1 MSATIEAVRGMRDVL
16 PAGQRQAVAV
26 QRTLEATFEAY
37 GYEPIDLPIIE
48 SRELYLRKLGE
59 ELAGKVYEFNFGG
72 RDLALR
78 PEWTASVLRA
88 YVAHLQDQPLPL
100 RLRYSG
106 PVFRYERPQR
116 NTYRQFTQVGVE
128 IVGGPSPRADAEA
141 LALARAGLD
150 AVGVTGYRVLM
161 GHVGVV
167 RDMLAQLDLSER
179 SQDTL
184 VWSLERIR
192 KEGAAAVRAHLREGV
207 GEPAIDLPPGLDEE
221 QARAWLL
228 RTLQAMEIDLSTGT
242 RSLEHVVARLLRKL
256 RRREE
261 RAAIERALEVLE
273 RLVAIQG
280 PPSRA
285 LPALAALLEEQGL
298 QARALDEVRAIL
310 ALVAAHGIEPDQID
324 LDFGLGRG
332 LHYYT
337 GLIFE
342 IADGNGT
349 QLCGGGR
356 YDDLVAA
363 LGGQKAVPAVGFAYG
378 LERVVAAATGAPMP
392 PRRPLAL
399 VAPVA
404 DEDYAYAQEVAARLR
419 ERGLAVSVDV
429 RGRAL
434 TRNLSDAARRGA
446 RYVAIVGVEERAS
459 RSLVWRDLERHDERR
474 VSLDALGDLSSSS
487 QSGQTPAPPG

>member
-1 MSATIEAVRGMRDVL
+1 MSATIETVRGMRDVL
-16 PAGQRQAVAV
+16 PASQRQAVSA
-26 QRTLEATFEAY
+26 RRALEATFEAY

-100 RLRYSG
+100 RLSYSG
-106 PVFRYERPQR
+106 PVFRYERPRR

-161 GHVGVV
+161 GHVGVA
-167 RDMLAQLDLSER
+167 RELLAQFDLTER
-179 SQDTL
+179 TRNTL

-192 KEGAAAVRAHLREGV
+192 KEGVAAVRAHLHERV
-207 GEPAIDLPPGLDEE
+207 GDPPIDLPPGLDEE

-261 RAAIERALEVLE
+261 RTAIERALDVLE

-280 PPSRA
+280 PASRA
-285 LPALAALLEEQGL
+285 LRALAALLDEQGL

-310 ALVAAHGIEPDQID
+310 ALVAAHGIEPEQID

-363 LGGQKAVPAVGFAYG
+363 LGGPKDVPAVGFAYG
-378 LERVVAAATGAPMP
+378 LERVIAAASTPAP

-404 DEDYAYAQEVAARLR
+404 DDDYAYAQEVAGRLR

-446 RYVAIVGVEERAS
+446 RYVVIVGVEERTS

-474 VSLDALGDLSSSS
+474 ISLDALGDL
-487 QSGQTPAPPG
+487 QAEALAAPM

>member
-16 PAGQRQAVAV
+16 PVAQRQARAA

-100 RLRYSG
+100 RLSYSG

-141 LALARAGLD
+141 LALACAGLD

-161 GHVGVV
+161 GHVGVA
-167 RDMLAQLDLSER
+167 RELLAQFDLTER
-179 SQDTL
+179 TRDTL

-192 KEGAAAVRAHLREGV
+192 KEGAAAARAHLHERA
-207 GEPAIDLPPGLDEE
+207 GEPPLDLPPGLDEE
-221 QARAWLL
+221 QARVWLL

-242 RSLEHVVARLLRKL
+242 RSLEQVVARLLRKL
-256 RRREE
+256 RRSEE
-261 RAAIERALEVLE
+261 RAGIERALEVLE

-280 PPSRA
+280 PASRA

-298 QARALDEVRAIL
+298 RARALDEVRAIL
-310 ALVAAHGIEPDQID
+310 ALVAAHGIESDRIE

-342 IADGNGT
+342 IADGSGA

-363 LGGQKAVPAVGFAYG
+363 LGGQKEAPAVGFAYG
-378 LERVVAAATGAPMP
+378 LERVVAAVNAPAP

-404 DEDYAYAQEVAARLR
+404 DEDYAYAQEVARRLR
-419 ERGLAVSVDV
+419 EHGLAANVDV
-429 RGRAL
+429 RGRTL

-446 RYVAIVGVEERAS
+446 RYVAIVGLEERTS
-459 RSLVWRDLERHDERR
+459 RSFIWRDLERHDERR
-474 VSLDALGDLSSSS
+474 VSLDALGDL
-487 QSGQTPAPPG
+487 

>member
-16 PAGQRQAVAV
+16 PAEQRQVAAA
-26 QRTLEATFEAY
+26 RRALEATFEAY

-88 YVAHLQDQPLPL
+88 YVAHLRDQPLPL
-100 RLRYSG
+100 RLSYSG

-116 NTYRQFTQVGVE
+116 HTHRQFTQVGIE

-141 LALARAGLD
+141 LALACAGLD

-161 GHVGVV
+161 GHVGVA
-167 RDMLAQLDLSER
+167 RELLAQFDLTER
-179 SQDTL
+179 TRDTL

-192 KEGAAAVRAHLREGV
+192 KEGAAVVREHLHERA
-207 GEPAIDLPPGLDEE
+207 GEPPIDLPPGLDEE

-228 RTLQAMEIDLSTGT
+228 RTLQAMEIELSTGT
-242 RSLEHVVARLLRKL
+242 RSREQVVARLLRKL
-256 RRREE
+256 RRRDE
-261 RAAIERALEVLE
+261 RAAIERALDVLE
-273 RLVAIQG
+273 RLVTVHG
-280 PPSRA
+280 PASRA

-298 QARALDEVRAIL
+298 QARVLDEVRAIL
-310 ALVAAHGIEPDQID
+310 ALVAAHGIDPDQID

-363 LGGQKAVPAVGFAYG
+363 LGGPKDVPAVGFAYG
-378 LERVVAAATGAPMP
+378 LERVVAAATAPAP
-392 PRRPLAL
+392 AGRPLVL

-404 DEDYAYAQEVAARLR
+404 DDDYAYAQDVARRLR

-429 RGRAL
+429 RGRTLA
-434 TRNLSDAARRGA
+434 RNLSDATRRGA
-446 RYVAIVGVEERAS
+446 RYVVIIGVEERTS
-459 RSLVWRDLERHDERR
+459 RSFVWRDLERHDERR
-474 VSLDALGDLSSSS
+474 LSLDALGDL
-487 QSGQTPAPPG
+487 

>member
-1 MSATIEAVRGMRDVL
+1 MGGAAAEEPVSGTIEAVRGMRDVL
-16 PAGQRQAVAV
+16 PAEQWQARAV

-37 GYEPIDLPIIE
+37 GYAPVDLPIIE

-100 RLRYSG
+100 RLSYNG
-106 PVFRYERPQR
+106 PVFRYERPHR
-116 NTYRQFTQVGVE
+116 HTYRQFTQVGVE

-141 LALARAGLD
+141 LALACAGLD
-150 AVGVTGYRVLM
+150 ATGVTGYQVLM

-167 RDMLAQLDLSER
+167 RELLAQFGLTER
-179 SQDTL
+179 TRDTL
-184 VWSLERIR
+184 VWSLERMR
-192 KEGAAAVRAHLREGV
+192 KDGAAAVRAHLHERASAPPIE
-207 GEPAIDLPPGLDEE
+207 LPPGLDEE

-242 RSLEHVVARLLRKL
+242 RSLEQVVARLLRKL
-256 RRREE
+256 RGRDEH
-261 RAAIERALEVLE
+261 AAIDRALDVLE

-280 PPSRA
+280 PASQA

-298 QARALDEVRAIL
+298 RAGALDEVRAIL
-310 ALVAAHGIEPDQID
+310 AMVAAHGIDPDRID

-342 IADGNGT
+342 IADAGGT

-363 LGGQKAVPAVGFAYG
+363 LGGQKEVPAVGFAYG
-378 LERVVAAATGAPMP
+378 LERVVAVATTPLP
-392 PRRPLAL
+392 SPRPLAL

-404 DEDYAYAQEVAARLR
+404 DDDYAYAQDVARRLR

-434 TRNLSDAARRGA
+434 ARNLSDAARRGA
-446 RYVAIVGVEERAS
+446 RYVAIVGMEERTS
-459 RSLVWRDLERHDERR
+459 RSVVWRDLERHDERR
-474 VSLDALGDLSSSS
+474 VSFDALGDL
-487 QSGQTPAPPG
+487 

>member
-1 MSATIEAVRGMRDVL
+1 MVV
-16 PAGQRQAVAV
+16 AG
-26 QRTLEATFEAY
+26 
-37 GYEPIDLPIIE
+37 
-48 SRELYLRKLGE
+48 EL
-59 ELAGKVYEFNFGG
+59 LAEF
-72 RDLALR
+72 
-78 PEWTASVLRA
+78 
-88 YVAHLQDQPLPL
+88 HL
-100 RLRYSG
+100 
-106 PVFRYERPQR
+106 
-116 NTYRQFTQVGVE
+116 T
-128 IVGGPSPRADAEA
+128 
-141 LALARAGLD
+141 
-150 AVGVTGYRVLM
+150 
-161 GHVGVV
+161 
-167 RDMLAQLDLSER
+167 ER
-179 SQDTL
+179 SQDAL

-192 KEGAAAVRAHLREGV
+192 KEGAAAVRAHLHERV
-207 GEPAIDLPPGLDEE
+207 GEPRLDLPPGLDEE

-261 RAAIERALEVLE
+261 GAAIDRALEVLE

-280 PPSRA
+280 PASRA

-342 IADGNGT
+342 IADGNGA

-356 YDDLVAA
+356 YDELVAA
-363 LGGQKAVPAVGFAYG
+363 LGGPKDVPAVGFAYG
-378 LERVVAAATGAPMP
+378 LERVVAAASAPAP

-404 DEDYAYAQEVAARLR
+404 DDDYAYAQEVAGRLR

-474 VSLDALGDLSSSS
+474 VSLDALGDL
-487 QSGQTPAPPG
+487 